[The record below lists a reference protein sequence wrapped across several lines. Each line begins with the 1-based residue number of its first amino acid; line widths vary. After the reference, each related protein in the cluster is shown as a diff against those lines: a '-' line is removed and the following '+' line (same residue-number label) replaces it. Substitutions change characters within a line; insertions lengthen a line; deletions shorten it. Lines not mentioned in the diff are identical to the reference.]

1 MNEYKDALETITT
14 YLNSLT
20 DRTKAYKHHEF
31 REEGFKGTR
40 HRLREPYEEYMSLSQ
55 NPSEVSN
62 NQIEALLVKL
72 TGEAIILLSE
82 YLRQDSLALKVITF
96 SNEEDAKKL
105 LAILK
110 SQINTRG
117 FVSVSMYYAFC
128 GIEATTGQ
136 NFLVWTDL
144 SSVRVMHIADT
155 YFLDLPKPVEM
166 QIGR

>member
-1 MNEYKDALETITT
+1 MNEYIDALETIKA
-14 YLNSLT
+14 YLNGLT
-20 DRTKAYKHHEF
+20 DQTKAYKHYEF
-31 REEGFKGTR
+31 REEGFNGTR
-40 HRLREPYEEYMSLSQ
+40 HRLREPYEEYMVLSR
-55 NPSEVSN
+55 NSSEASN
-62 NQIEALLVKL
+62 NHIEALLVKL
-72 TGEAIILLSE
+72 AGEAIILLSE
-82 YLRQDSLALKVITF
+82 YLRQNEMALKVVTF
-96 SNEEDAKKL
+96 NSEEDAKKL

-128 GIEATTGQ
+128 GIEAATGQ

-155 YFLDLPKPVEM
+155 YFLDLPKPIEI